1 MNTWNWLLHFL
12 IIFDLVAFG
21 IYFGGDILFTA
32 ISKVQKKSKKDDD
45 LDLYDFEIETAPQK
59 RSLCVDSI
67 RMLYSA
73 EAEKTAVS
81 LLLKA
86 YIGFLSEEATVDEQS
101 FPMVKEL
108 LSYTQG
114 SKEDGEKDAIDCLM
128 EDTVSRTH
136 RHREYYNNY
145 QRYQL
150 MQVDKERVIMAC
162 NIIIN
167 DLIGRLYRY
176 DYRFGYDITLA
187 SEHSIAKKLSDNW
200 QNEWEVEDYEAGDC

>member
-67 RMLYSA
+67 RMLYSG
-73 EAEKTAVS
+73 EIDE
-81 LLLKA
+81 LLKA

-108 LSYTQG
+108 LSYTR
-114 SKEDGEKDAIDCLM
+114 A
-128 EDTVSRTH
+128 
-136 RHREYYNNY
+136 
-145 QRYQL
+145 
-150 MQVDKERVIMAC
+150 
-162 NIIIN
+162 
-167 DLIGRLYRY
+167 
-176 DYRFGYDITLA
+176 
-187 SEHSIAKKLSDNW
+187 AKKM
-200 QNEWEVEDYEAGDC
+200 VKKMP

>member
-1 MNTWNWLLHFL
+1 MNTWNLLLHFL

-67 RMLYSA
+67 RMLYSGEIDEFVEKELLPDA
-73 EAEKTAVS
+73 AETMNALSEAEKTAVS

-150 MQVDKERVIMAC
+150 MQVDKEDRKSV
-162 NIIIN
+162 
-167 DLIGRLYRY
+167 
-176 DYRFGYDITLA
+176 
-187 SEHSIAKKLSDNW
+187 
-200 QNEWEVEDYEAGDC
+200 V

>member
-1 MNTWNWLLHFL
+1 MNTWNLLLHFL

-67 RMLYSA
+67 RMLYSGEIDEFVEKELLPDA
-73 EAEKTAVS
+73 AETMNALSEAEKTAVS

-101 FPMVKEL
+101 FPMVKEASVYKGYKRDKIEMRGDRAEMSDFPL
-108 LSYTQG
+108 YLNTVAG
-114 SKEDGEKDAIDCLM
+114 GLDCRNQTIGGFSFVVKIYAVPVV
-128 EDTVSRTH
+128 E
-136 RHREYYNNY
+136 
-145 QRYQL
+145 
-150 MQVDKERVIMAC
+150 
-162 NIIIN
+162 II
-167 DLIGRLYRY
+167 G
-176 DYRFGYDITLA
+176 
-187 SEHSIAKKLSDNW
+187 
-200 QNEWEVEDYEAGDC
+200 

>member
-67 RMLYSA
+67 RMLYSGEIDEFVEKELLLDA
-73 EAEKTAVS
+73 AETMNALSEAEKTAVS

-128 EDTVSRTH
+128 RPF
-136 RHREYYNNY
+136 
-145 QRYQL
+145 
-150 MQVDKERVIMAC
+150 QVLCK
-162 NIIIN
+162 
-167 DLIGRLYRY
+167 
-176 DYRFGYDITLA
+176 F
-187 SEHSIAKKLSDNW
+187 KKLI
-200 QNEWEVEDYEAGDC
+200 

>member
-32 ISKVQKKSKKDDD
+32 ISKVQKKSKKNDD

-67 RMLYSA
+67 RMLYSGEIDEFVEKELLPDA
-73 EAEKTAVS
+73 AETMNALSEAEKTAVS

-101 FPMVKEL
+101 FPMVKETSVYKGYKQDKIEMRGDRAEMSDFPLYLNTVAGGLDRRDQTIGGFSFVVKIYAVPVVEIIGQL
-108 LSYTQG
+108 LYLLGRYGFNAQFS
-114 SKEDGEKDAIDCLM
+114 DCL
-128 EDTVSRTH
+128 
-136 RHREYYNNY
+136 
-145 QRYQL
+145 
-150 MQVDKERVIMAC
+150 
-162 NIIIN
+162 
-167 DLIGRLYRY
+167 
-176 DYRFGYDITLA
+176 
-187 SEHSIAKKLSDNW
+187 
-200 QNEWEVEDYEAGDC
+200 

>member
-32 ISKVQKKSKKDDD
+32 ISKVQKKSKKNDD

-67 RMLYSA
+67 RMLYSG
-73 EAEKTAVS
+73 EIDEFVEKE
-81 LLLKA
+81 LLPD
-86 YIGFLSEEATVDEQS
+86 EEATVDEQS

>member
-67 RMLYSA
+67 RMLYSGEIDEFVEKELLPDA
-73 EAEKTAVS
+73 AETMNALSEAEKTAVS

-86 YIGFLSEEATVDEQS
+86 YIGFLSEETSVYKGYKQDKIEMRGDRAEMSDFPLYLNTVAGGLDCRDQTIGGFS
-101 FPMVKEL
+101 FVVKIYAVPVVE
-108 LSYTQG
+108 
-114 SKEDGEKDAIDCLM
+114 
-128 EDTVSRTH
+128 
-136 RHREYYNNY
+136 
-145 QRYQL
+145 
-150 MQVDKERVIMAC
+150 
-162 NIIIN
+162 II
-167 DLIGRLYRY
+167 G
-176 DYRFGYDITLA
+176 
-187 SEHSIAKKLSDNW
+187 
-200 QNEWEVEDYEAGDC
+200 

>member
-1 MNTWNWLLHFL
+1 MNTWNLLLHFL

-67 RMLYSA
+67 RMLYSGEIDEFVEKELLPDA
-73 EAEKTAVS
+73 AETMNALSEAEKTAVS

-101 FPMVKEL
+101 FPMVKETSVYKGYKQDKIEMRGDRAEMSDFPLYLNTVAGGLDRRDQTIGGFSFVVKIYAVPVVEIIGQL
-108 LSYTQG
+108 LYLLGRYGFNAQFG
-114 SKEDGEKDAIDCLM
+114 DCL
-128 EDTVSRTH
+128 
-136 RHREYYNNY
+136 
-145 QRYQL
+145 
-150 MQVDKERVIMAC
+150 
-162 NIIIN
+162 
-167 DLIGRLYRY
+167 
-176 DYRFGYDITLA
+176 
-187 SEHSIAKKLSDNW
+187 
-200 QNEWEVEDYEAGDC
+200 